1 MIRWLTEL
9 RRRNPLLA
17 DSGLFYFFIF
27 VALAIL
33 PHFDSRELLGVSV
46 WNKPLKFYIST
57 TILFCTIAWIMAD
70 QLSGIARQNIS
81 F

>member
-1 MIRWLTEL
+1 
-9 RRRNPLLA
+9 
-17 DSGLFYFFIF
+17 
-27 VALAIL
+27 
-33 PHFDSRELLGVSV
+33 VSV